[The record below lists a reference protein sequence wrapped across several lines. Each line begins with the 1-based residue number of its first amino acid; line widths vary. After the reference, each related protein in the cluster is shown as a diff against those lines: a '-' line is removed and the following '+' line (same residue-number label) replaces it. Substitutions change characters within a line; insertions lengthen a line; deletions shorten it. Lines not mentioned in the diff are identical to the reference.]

1 MIQCC
6 YIQTRNGKQRLKYK
20 RYNNKKEKKKKELLI
35 LYTNW
40 YLIKYRWN
48 GEEEKA
54 KEEGK

>member
-40 YLIKYRWN
+40 YLIKYR
-48 GEEEKA
+48 
-54 KEEGK
+54 

>member
-1 MIQCC
+1 MERVENNDWNINV
-6 YIQTRNGKQRLKYK
+6 IITK
-20 RYNNKKEKKKKELLI
+20 RKKKKELLI